1 MVPSIDLLIEGE
13 RSGQMTPAMAW
24 AAFVSIY
31 NFDQAQ
37 AGVNLLARGVALAEI
52 DGVYKEVYDD
62 LRDDGTEKL

>member
-1 MVPSIDLLIEGE
+1 
-13 RSGQMTPAMAW
+13 MAW